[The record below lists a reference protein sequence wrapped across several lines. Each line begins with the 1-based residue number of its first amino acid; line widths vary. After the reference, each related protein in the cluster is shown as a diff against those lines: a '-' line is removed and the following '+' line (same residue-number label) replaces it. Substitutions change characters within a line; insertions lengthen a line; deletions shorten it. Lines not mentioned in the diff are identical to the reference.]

1 MHNKIEK
8 KLWHIAGWFAFVV
21 VCFIYYAAIAPI
33 IKLIF
38 K

>member
-1 MHNKIEK
+1 MSEK
-8 KLWHIAGWFAFVV
+8 TKAKLWTIGGWLGFIIIS
-21 VCFIYYAAIAPI
+21 FIYYAAIAPI